1 MRSLTSLLFSLSQI
15 LAVLFCSGFFT
26 YQVWETLTY
35 YLKKNTFQS
44 SIAETYSGKW
54 VTPSVT
60 FCPDP
65 PSPMAALLNEIWYP
79 QLTSDSS
86 IKSFLCRFAGAEN
99 ISLTPTVT
107 LYRGNCVTLPSLTV
121 ENLNTNGYQVCL
133 PKNKVILVKV

>member
-44 SIAETYSGKW
+44 SKAETYSGKW

-65 PSPMAALLNEIWYP
+65 PSPMAALLHEIWYP
-79 QLTSDSS
+79 NLILIL

-107 LYRGNCVTLPSLTV
+107 LYRGNCVTLPSFAV
-121 ENLNTNGYQVCL
+121 ENLSTIGYPVCL
-133 PKNKVILVKV
+133 PKNKVIMVTV